1 MPLFKIEREKLK
13 LINERPIS
21 LERDLQNKK
30 WGQLYFS
37 QSSHF
42 IQSI

>member
-21 LERDLQNKK
+21 LERDLQRITEEN
-30 WGQLYFS
+30 LS
-37 QSSHF
+37 PRPNLLAV
-42 IQSI
+42 